1 MTAMPRCRKF
11 KLIDGM
17 ILIAAAAGWMA
28 MSRGLWTQ
36 PRVAYAPLNG
46 NHWLYKV
53 GMASMNGIPLYAYVG
68 PFHVGLICAVVMLA
82 VTYVAIRLIPPRLP
96 ESDLICQ
103 PGMLSLGL
111 LVALFFLYMALAQMG
126 LLNIWTDL
134 IMTVAV
140 GVSWSAACWFYRS
153 RAEPGWIEGL
163 GRSFGVSLVLSIA
176 MTYISSLVI

>member
-1 MTAMPRCRKF
+1 MPRCRKF
-11 KLIDGM
+11 KLLDVM

-28 MSRGLWTQ
+28 MSRGLWTE
-36 PRVAYAPLNG
+36 PREAAAPLSG
-46 NHWLYKV
+46 NHWLHT
-53 GMASMNGIPLYAYVG
+53 YVG
-68 PFHVGLICAVVMLA
+68 PFNFGLIRAVVMLA
-82 VTYVAIRLIPPRLP
+82 VAYVAIRLIPPRLP

-103 PGMLSLGL
+103 PGILAFGL
-111 LVALFFLYMALAQMG
+111 LVGLFFLIMALAQMG
-126 LLNIWTDL
+126 LLNTWTAL

-153 RAEPGWIEGL
+153 HAEPGWIEGL

>member
-1 MTAMPRCRKF
+1 MPRCRKF

-17 ILIAAAAGWMA
+17 ILIAAVAGWMA
-28 MSRGLWTQ
+28 MSRRLWTE
-36 PRVAYAPLNG
+36 PRMDSAPISAD
-46 NHWLYKV
+46 HWLRKV
-53 GMASMNGIPLYAYVG
+53 GMDSINGIPLYAYVG
-68 PFHVGLICAVVMLA
+68 PFNFGLIRAVVMLA
-82 VTYVAIRLIPPRLP
+82 VAYVAIRLIPPRLP

-111 LVALFFLYMALAQMG
+111 LVGLFFIYMALAQMS
-126 LLNIWTDL
+126 LLNVWTDL

-153 RAEPGWIEGL
+153 HAEPGWIEGL
-163 GRSFGVSLVLSIA
+163 GRSFGVSVVLFIA

>member
-1 MTAMPRCRKF
+1 MPRCRKF

-36 PRVAYAPLNG
+36 P
-46 NHWLYKV
+46 HKV
-53 GMASMNGIPLYAYVG
+53 GMASMNGIPLHAYVG
-68 PFHVGLICAVVMLA
+68 PFRFGLIRAVAMLA
-82 VTYVAIRLIPPRLP
+82 VAYVAIRLIPPRLP

-111 LVALFFLYMALAQMG
+111 LVGLFFFYMALAQMG
-126 LLNIWTDL
+126 LLNIWMDL

-140 GVSWSAACWFYRS
+140 GVSWSAACWFHRS

-163 GRSFGVSLVLSIA
+163 GRSFGVSFTTVRL
-176 MTYISSLVI
+176 